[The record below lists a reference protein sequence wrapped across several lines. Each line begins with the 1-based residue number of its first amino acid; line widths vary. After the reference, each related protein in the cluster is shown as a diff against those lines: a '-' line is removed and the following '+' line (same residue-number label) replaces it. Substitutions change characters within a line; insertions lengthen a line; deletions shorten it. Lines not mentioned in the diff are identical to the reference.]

1 MIIDSYL
8 RSVMGVDIQNIKTT
22 IAEMPVIALYAQD
35 AVLYQKCALIY
46 ALLYV
51 VVFFMSTKK
60 KEMEECIWVQTF
72 YFVLEYSRL
81 TAVIVSGGYQRDIL
95 P

>member
-1 MIIDSYL
+1 
-8 RSVMGVDIQNIKTT
+8 
-22 IAEMPVIALYAQD
+22 MPVIALYAQD

-60 KEMEECIWVQTF
+60 KEMEKCVCMQNFLFCIGV
-72 YFVLEYSRL
+72 
-81 TAVIVSGGYQRDIL
+81 
-95 P
+95 